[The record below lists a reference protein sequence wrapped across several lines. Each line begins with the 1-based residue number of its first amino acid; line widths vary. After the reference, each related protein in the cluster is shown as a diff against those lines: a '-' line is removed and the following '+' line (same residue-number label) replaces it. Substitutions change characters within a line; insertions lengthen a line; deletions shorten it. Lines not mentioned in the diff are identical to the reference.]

1 MGAFGVIIGILHY
14 MGLYLQLSTAFKPI
28 EHDEVDNRISG
39 NGMISFYSR
48 LVVIV
53 NHCSDLK

>member
-28 EHDEVDNRISG
+28 EHDEVDNQISG
-39 NGMISFYSR
+39 NGTVSTVF
-48 LVVIV
+48 
-53 NHCSDLK
+53 